1 VTTWT
6 VPTPLGPLAVE
17 ATAQGKLR
25 SLRLGQEAD
34 REDEPVREIDQLLR
48 AYFDG
53 EDINALDR
61 LRIDLEGQTP
71 FRRAVLEALR
81 EVTVG
86 KLTTYGAL
94 AAAAGS
100 PAAARAVGQVM
111 GSNPLPIVIPC
122 HRVVASGG
130 TLGGYGS
137 GLATKRWLLQHEG
150 VDELPGGW
158 EPRPRRRG
166 RL

>member
-1 VTTWT
+1 MT
-6 VPTPLGPLAVE
+6 
-17 ATAQGKLR
+17 ATDRGLR
-25 SLRLGQEAD
+25 QLRLGATADQED
-34 REDEPVREIDQLLR
+34 DPLPEIARPLE
-48 AYFDG
+48 AYFAGDVA
-53 EDINALDR
+53 ALDS
-61 LRIDLEGQTP
+61 LPIDLEGETP
-71 FRRAVLEALR
+71 FRRKVLESLR
-81 EVTVG
+81 EVGVG

-137 GLATKRWLLQHEG
+137 GLETKRWLLAHEG
-150 VDELPGGW
+150 VEDLPGGW
-158 EPRPRRRG
+158 EPRPRSRR
-166 RL
+166 

>member
-1 VTTWT
+1 MTTWT
-6 VPTPLGPLAVE
+6 MSTPIGPLAVE
-17 ATAQGKLR
+17 ASERGLR
-25 SLRLGQEAD
+25 TLRLGAKAE
-34 REDEPVREIDQLLR
+34 REDEPRPEIAGPLA
-48 AYFDG
+48 AYFAGDAA
-53 EDINALDR
+53 ALDA
-61 LRIDLEGQTP
+61 LPIDLEGETP
-71 FRRAVLEALR
+71 FRRKVLEALR
-81 EVTVG
+81 EVGVG

-137 GLATKRWLLQHEG
+137 GLATKRWLLAHEG

-158 EPRPRRRG
+158 EPRRRRM
-166 RL
+166 R